1 MAGRI
6 SSLLDPT
13 RIVLQL
19 QSTGH
24 DAALAEVA
32 QLLARHPDVTNFEGF
47 YADLLA
53 RDRLDTTCLGNGLA
67 LPHARTE
74 HVRNIVMAVGR
85 SGAGIHF
92 EHGNETV
99 HLLFMLGTPE
109 SQPGEYL
116 VVLRALCKI
125 CKDAANRAALLAATT
140 PADFIATI
148 AAAET
153 KLGL

>member
-32 QLLARHPDVTNFEGF
+32 QLLAGHPDVTDFEGF

-53 RDRLDTTCLGNGLA
+53 RDRL
-67 LPHARTE
+67 
-74 HVRNIVMAVGR
+74 
-85 SGAGIHF
+85 F
-92 EHGNETV
+92 
-99 HLLFMLGTPE
+99 
-109 SQPGEYL
+109 
-116 VVLRALCKI
+116 
-125 CKDAANRAALLAATT
+125 
-140 PADFIATI
+140 
-148 AAAET
+148 
-153 KLGL
+153 